1 MISKDLIT
9 TLFNATSILRWND
22 KLKPIDFSELDKQA
36 HKMII
41 AYVLAKLEEET
52 QEVDWIELIEGGLFE
67 FLHRTVITDLK
78 PQIFYRI
85 KKNRH
90 QYLELNNWVYGQ
102 LEPLIKNITGSFS
115 NRFKSYITS
124 DQRSV
129 AKDILSAAHFYATK
143 WEFAFIQRS
152 NPNGYEISEI
162 GKEIEIQQEEFYHLK
177 SIRDLNLYS
186 RFRTFVELCGELR
199 FHTRWGRSPRIPRTS
214 VLGHMLFVAIV
225 TYLLSLEIGACK
237 KRKINNYFTG
247 LFHDFPE
254 VLTRDI
260 ISPIKYSV
268 TGLDILIKQYEKEE
282 MEKHVYRLLK
292 TEWHDEMRMFTESEF
307 TNIVSLN
314 GEIRNVSSDEIN
326 DKYNSDNYN
335 PRDGE
340 LVKAVDQLAAFVEAH
355 TSIMTGIRNQEL
367 IDAINHYREKST
379 HHSVAGID
387 FEKIYNSFPEPP
399 II

>member
-9 TLFNATSILRWND
+9 KLFDATSILRWND
-22 KLKPIDFSELDKQA
+22 KLKPIDFCELDKQA

-52 QEVDWIELIEGGLFE
+52 QEIDWMELIEGGLFE
-67 FLHRTVITDLK
+67 FLHRIVITDLK
-78 PQIFYRI
+78 PQIFYKI
-85 KKNRH
+85 KKNQD
-90 QYLELNNWVYGQ
+90 QYLKLNNWVCEQ
-102 LEPLIKNITGSFS
+102 LEPLIKNITGDFS
-115 NRFKSYITS
+115 NRFKSYIMS

-143 WEFAFIQRS
+143 WEFEFIQRS

-162 GKEIEIQQEEFYHLK
+162 RKEIEIQQEEYYHLN

-214 VLGHMLFVAIV
+214 VLGHMLFVAII
-225 TYLLSLEIGACK
+225 TYLCSLEIGACN
-237 KRKINNYFTG
+237 KRKFNNYFTG

-254 VLTRDI
+254 VLTRDV
-260 ISPIKYSV
+260 ISPIKHSV
-268 TGLDILIKQYEKEE
+268 TGLDTLIKQYEKEE
-282 MEKHVYRLLK
+282 MEKHVYSLLK
-292 TEWHDEMRMFTESEF
+292 TEWHDEIRMFTESEF
-307 TNIVSLN
+307 SNIVSIN

-326 DKYNSDNYN
+326 DKYNKDSYN

-340 LVKAVDQLAAFVEAH
+340 LVNAVDQLAAFIEAY
-355 TSIMTGIRNQEL
+355 TSIRTGIRNPEL
-367 IDAINHYREKST
+367 IDAVTHYKEKSI

-387 FEKIYNSFPEPP
+387 FEKIYASFPEST
-399 II
+399 IV